1 MFSPPQGP
9 AQPRTSM
16 SEVPAQEPT
25 SASNPQSAEH
35 SPIERKPSHEIP
47 HGMNARSCVT
57 CRRRKVKCDK
67 KNPCSNCTKAGSAC
81 VFPAPGRAPR
91 RPRQGGKVVSEREAE
106 LLKRLRRL
114 EGVVEELSGQV
125 EIEAVKHSPSSDN
138 SSLPK
143 DGDSVDT
150 QSGKTNTVRVVG
162 MDEGS
167 GNRKAWLARS
177 FRIGGGPPKTA
188 FSVDEIQTGVGR
200 LVVDE
205 GKSHYVAS
213 PFWARITDEVEEIRE
228 LLDEQEFD
236 SDDSDVPAVPNNM
249 ITEPNHQSFIMGY
262 NSSDVNLKGLHP
274 LPSQIPFYWQT
285 FLENVHPLVM
295 ILHTPTMNKVIKEVQ
310 NNLNSLSKSTEA
322 LMFSIYFATITSMN
336 GTEVSSDDSFFR
348 SSKVLTDQGSN
359 KSGC

>member
-1 MFSPPQGP
+1 MFSPAQNP
-9 AQPRTSM
+9 APRTSM
-16 SEVPAQEPT
+16 SEISAPEPT
-25 SASNPQSAEH
+25 SASNPQSAEN
-35 SPIERKPSHEIP
+35 SPIERKSSQEIP
-47 HGMNARSCVT
+47 HGLNARSCVT

-67 KNPCSNCTKAGSAC
+67 QNPCSNCTKAGSAC

-138 SSLPK
+138 SSQPK
-143 DGDSVDT
+143 DGESADSHT
-150 QSGKTNTVRVVG
+150 GKTNTVRVVG
-162 MDEGS
+162 MDEGG
-167 GNRKAWLARS
+167 GNRGAWLTRS
-177 FRIGGGPPKTA
+177 FRIGGGPPKTE
-188 FSVDEIQTGVGR
+188 FNVDEVQKGVGR

-213 PFWARITDEVEEIRE
+213 PFWAQITDEVDEIRE
-228 LLDEQEFD
+228 LLDEHEFD
-236 SDDSDVPAVPNNM
+236 SDNSDVPAVPRPNT
-249 ITEPNHQSFIMGY
+249 ITEPDHQSFIMGY

-285 FLENVHPLVM
+285 FLENVHPFVM
-295 ILHTPTMNKVIKEVQ
+295 VVHTPTMNKVIKEVQ

-336 GTEVSSDDSFFR
+336 GTEVRPDSFSR
-348 SSKVLTDQGSN
+348 CHKD
-359 KSGC
+359 